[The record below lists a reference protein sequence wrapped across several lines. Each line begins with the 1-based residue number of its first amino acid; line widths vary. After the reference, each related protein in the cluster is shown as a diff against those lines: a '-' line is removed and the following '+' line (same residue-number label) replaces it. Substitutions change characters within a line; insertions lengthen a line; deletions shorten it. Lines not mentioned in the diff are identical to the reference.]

1 MLVVKLEKLE
11 SVFIPRTKKLTFWI
25 ILEGTKKDGKIISM
39 YLKLLI
45 LGMNLIFNSS
55 LQMKDA

>member
-1 MLVVKLEKLE
+1 M
-11 SVFIPRTKKLTFWI
+11 PP
-25 ILEGTKKDGKIISM
+25 KKDGKIISM

-55 LQMKDA
+55 LQMKDAWMQINSAY